1 MAAGCNPPSASRC
14 AALLA
19 RNEIG
24 DTTTMASASLLQKV
38 AAHEINLLANRDEA
52 DQQARK
58 VVDGAHEK
66 AAALLQEAHNT
77 LDAEIAARRRA
88 AAAKRIEERQAIEA
102 ASKEKV
108 ARIRTESVGR
118 LDGVRKAL
126 LSQIVPD

>member
-1 MAAGCNPPSASRC
+1 
-14 AALLA
+14 
-19 RNEIG
+19 
-24 DTTTMASASLLQKV
+24 MASASLLQKV